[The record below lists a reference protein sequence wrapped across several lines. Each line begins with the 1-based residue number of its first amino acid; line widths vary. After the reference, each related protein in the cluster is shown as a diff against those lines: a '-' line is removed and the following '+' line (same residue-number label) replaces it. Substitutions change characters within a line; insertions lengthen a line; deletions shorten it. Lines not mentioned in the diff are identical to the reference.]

1 MRAYIPASEDTT
13 LYQRFPNSNA
23 GLDEILEIG
32 KLKDSLDTAV
42 MYASA
47 SARAL
52 LNFDLSE
59 VQSYPTTSRFYLTLY
74 LANATE
80 VKRYQNLEVYPISSS
95 WVEGS
100 GYFYQTERNAED
112 GATWIDASENI
123 SWATSG
129 SDYLLTP
136 SASISLSSVPISDI
150 RVDVTNILLPFV
162 SGSNT
167 FDWNGLIVKF
177 PNADEASST
186 NRGNIKVFSSNTHTI
201 FAPKLE
207 VVWNQQTFTTGSLK
221 PIPGSNISI
230 VSRNLKEA
238 YTSGEVD
245 KIYLVVRDQYPNK
258 RFDEVQRYKN
268 TYYLPSGSYYRLTD
282 VVSGVKLHDFDQY
295 SPVQCDASGSY
306 ILLDT
311 SGLYADRYYSLELKV
326 VKDNLVFF
334 PEFNYTFKVDANG

>member
-32 KLKDSLDTAV
+32 KLKDCLDTVV

-47 SARAL
+47 STRAL
-52 LNFDLSE
+52 LNFDISSI
-59 VQSYPTTSRFYLTLY
+59 QSYPTTSKFYLTLY
-74 LANATE
+74 LANAKE
-80 VKRYQNLEVYPISSS
+80 VKRYQNLEIYPVSSS

-100 GYFYQTERNAED
+100 GYFYQTQRNAED
-112 GATWIDASENI
+112 GATWIESSENT
-123 SWATSG
+123 SWNVSG

-136 SASISLSSVPISDI
+136 SASISLSQVPISDI
-150 RVDVTNILLPFV
+150 RVDITDILLPFV
-162 SGSNT
+162 SGTNT

-177 PNADEASST
+177 PDADELLST

-201 FAPKLE
+201 FSPKIE
-207 VVWNQQTFTTGSLK
+207 VLWNNQTFTTGSLK
-221 PIPGSNISI
+221 PIPGSNVSI
-230 VSRNLKEA
+230 VSKNLKEA
-238 YTSGEVD
+238 YTSGEID

-268 TYYLPSGSYYRLTD
+268 TYYLPSSSYYRLTD
-282 VVSGVKLHDFDQY
+282 VVSGTKIHDFDAY

-306 ILLDT
+306 IILDT

-334 PEFNYTFKVDANG
+334 PEFNYTFKVDTNG